1 MANVY
6 GNGSLFITMTC
17 NPKWAE
23 ITSALL
29 PGQTWEDRA
38 DVVNRVFRLKLQAF
52 VEDLRSGAFFKDKH
66 GNPWKAKYTMHVI
79 EFQKRGKP
87 HGHIVMRFVGPEED
101 MPKSAAAVDALIS
114 ARLPVVEKD
123 CTCAPCSAGNKAA
136 CLPLR
141 KLTAVKKHMLHKCAV
156 GVCLSKEEPRVCFRG
171 YAKAACASTTT
182 DDGGYPQYVR
192 GVGDEFVVPH
202 NVDMLLKYDCHI
214 NVELCSTV
222 WVLKYL
228 VRAPA
233 CNHWH
238 RHAHA
243 RRARNLTH
251 SPFTYIPTQH
261 KYLHKGPDTVRMI
274 TKDLYQNLKNSG
286 MNMEDEVLKFQT
298 FRYLSAG
305 EAICR
310 INGYHLSQ
318 STVGCTKLSVH
329 LDGMDWV
336 GDGGALG
343 AGPSTLLTYFAR
355 PAATAQLKYLDYYSK
370 FNVQKATAAEKEAG
384 AGGQLIKPARGNA
397 YYVDGNGNKVGVRS
411 PGSLHVARMYS
422 VSVSQGE
429 QYYLRM
435 MLAYVS
441 AKSYVELRT
450 VDDVEYATFREAAE
464 ARGLLSVEREFADAL
479 GYMAKGLGTG
489 LATIGDLRHT
499 FVMMAVAGG
508 EGVPVLELYRQFR
521 YLMALDI
528 DVSGAISPPGKDK
541 GAVYVRLPVVE
552 YEEGEDYNLDH
563 YPVHEYHLLRL
574 LDALLQKNYSRSL
587 EDLGLPSLRAHAAQR
602 RQGAAEPLLQLM
614 LEGYLYAAPGAEDAL
629 YGARGAAPVALPAAA
644 AEPPPLAAQL
654 HLLRATYVNN
664 YPELLTGVHLGR
676 LLHEA
681 EHLGQIGHEAA
692 FFRDID
698 VDAEEVTFTDMYA
711 TLNPEQRA
719 FVDKACIGL
728 QHQVARREALK
739 DRRPL
744 PPIPDSERYFHLQAR
759 GGRGK
764 SYVTKC
770 IIAKAL
776 HLRLIPC
783 VSSFAGIAAILLPLG
798 QTCHKTYGLQ
808 LDTSAPAPSS
818 LTTRSAQG
826 LHLGES
832 SLHVIDEADCL
843 HRHLAEAASAVTTR
857 CVNDRY
863 DTHVATPFGGAMVL
877 LVADKH
883 QSLPITKG
891 IVNDDIVIASMVR
904 SSPLFA
910 HFTTSELTIAQRS
923 KDDAVYDAWLGLL
936 STNRAPGPVALA
948 DGELPP
954 TVRQVYIPEQ
964 CFKTTCLDAALV
976 WLFGPVPPLEGP
988 FPDLNPRYALLA
1000 TLNKTVDAVND
1011 LVLDRYVGGQL
1022 ITLEAAHEV
1031 ARDSAGNV
1039 PEDGIA
1045 RTHASLE
1052 YMRDVT
1058 QSGAPAATLRLKKGA
1073 IMILIRNML
1082 PTLGLVNGTRLR
1094 LLSDPPQEGELLSLL
1109 HVETVGLEHNTR
1121 HFIPR
1126 IIFELTTPGGL
1137 MFVRRQFP
1145 VRLAYAFTGN
1155 KAQGQ
1160 TIIKCVYDSRHES
1173 FSHGTAYVANSRTTG
1188 FATLGF
1194 LYAPLPEDSPPG
1206 ARPHFVNHVLQRALA
1221 PGVLAGAA
1229 RARALERGAGEL
1241 DSAEEEESAEE
1252 EAEGAEVAA
1261 PARAPAR
1268 QRMPAPA
1275 TRAAV
1280 FQKGALTLK
1289 ERRTETHERVKGHYT
1304 PA

>member
-1 MANVY
+1 MV
-6 GNGSLFITMTC
+6 
-17 NPKWAE
+17 
-23 ITSALL
+23 
-29 PGQTWEDRA
+29 
-38 DVVNRVFRLKLQAF
+38 
-52 VEDLRSGAFFKDKH
+52 
-66 GNPWKAKYTMHVI
+66 
-79 EFQKRGKP
+79 
-87 HGHIVMRFVGPEED
+87 
-101 MPKSAAAVDALIS
+101 
-114 ARLPVVEKD
+114 
-123 CTCAPCSAGNKAA
+123 
-136 CLPLR
+136 
-141 KLTAVKKHMLHKCAV
+141 
-156 GVCLSKEEPRVCFRG
+156 
-171 YAKAACASTTT
+171 
-182 DDGGYPQYVR
+182 
-192 GVGDEFVVPH
+192 
-202 NVDMLLKYDCHI
+202 
-214 NVELCSTV
+214 
-222 WVLKYL
+222 
-228 VRAPA
+228 
-233 CNHWH
+233 
-238 RHAHA
+238 
-243 RRARNLTH
+243 
-251 SPFTYIPTQH
+251 
-261 KYLHKGPDTVRMI
+261 

-286 MNMEDEVLKFQT
+286 MNMDDEVLKFQT

-310 INGYHLSQ
+310 INGFHLSQ

-336 GDGGALG
+336 GDGGARG
-343 AGPSTLLTYFAR
+343 TGPSTLLTYFAR
-355 PAATAQLKYLDYYSK
+355 PAATAALKYLDYYSRY
-370 FNVQKATAAEKEAG
+370 NVQKATAADKEAG

-397 YYVDGNGNKVGVRS
+397 FYVDELGNKVGVRS
-411 PGSLHVARMYS
+411 PGSLHVARMYT

-435 MLAYVS
+435 MLSYVP

-450 VDDVEYATFREAAE
+450 VDDREYATFREAAE

-479 GYMAKGLGTG
+479 GSMAKGLGTG

-563 YPVHEYHLLRL
+563 YPVHEYHLLRV
-574 LDALLQKNYSRSL
+574 LDALLQKNYSRTL
-587 EDLGLPSLRAHAAQR
+587 EELGLPTLRAHAAQCR
-602 RQGAAEPLLQLM
+602 EGAAAPYLQLK
-614 LEGYLYAAPGAEDAL
+614 LEGYLYVAPGAEDAL
-629 YGARGAAPVALPAAA
+629 HGARAAAPAALPAAA
-644 AEPPPLAAQL
+644 AAPPPALAAQL

-664 YPELLTGVHLGR
+664 YPELLTGAHLGR
-676 LLHEA
+676 LLLEA
-681 EHLGQIGHEAA
+681 EHLGQIGYEAA
-692 FFRDID
+692 FFKDID
-698 VDAEEVTFTDMYA
+698 NDKEGRTFTAMYA
-711 TLNPEQRA
+711 TLNEEQRA

-739 DRRPL
+739 ERRPV
-744 PPIPDSERYFHLQAR
+744 PDIPDDERYFHLQAR

-798 QTCHKTYGLQ
+798 QTSHKMYGLP
-808 LDTSAPAPSS
+808 LDTSAPTPSS

-826 LHLGES
+826 LHLGEA

-843 HRHLAEAASAVTTR
+843 HGYLAEAASAVTTR

-863 DTHVATPFGGAMVL
+863 DTNVAIPFGGAMVML
-877 LVADKH
+877 IADKH

-891 IVNDDIVIASMVR
+891 IVNDDIVIDSMVR
-904 SSPLFA
+904 SKPLFA
-910 HFTTSELTIAQRS
+910 YFSTSVLTIAQRS
-923 KDDAVYDAWLGLL
+923 KDDAEYDAWLGEL
-936 STNRAPGPVALA
+936 SINRAPGPVAL
-948 DGELPP
+948 DGDELPP

-964 CFKTTCLDAALV
+964 CFKTTSLDAALE
-976 WLFGPVPPLEGP
+976 WLFGPVPPPEGP
-988 FPDLNPRYALLA
+988 FPELNPRYALLA

-1011 LVLDRYVGGQL
+1011 LVLDRYVGGQV
-1022 ITLEAAHEV
+1022 IALEAAHEV

-1039 PEDGIA
+1039 AEDGIA
-1045 RTHASLE
+1045 RLHASLE
-1052 YMRDVT
+1052 YMRGVT
-1058 QSGAPAATLRLKKGA
+1058 QTGVPAATLRLKKGCVL
-1073 IMILIRNML
+1073 ILIRNMM

-1094 LLSDPPQEGELLSLL
+1094 LLSDPPPDGSALSLL

-1137 MFVRRQFP
+1137 MFKRRQFP
-1145 VRLAYAFTGN
+1145 VRLAYSITSN

-1160 TIIKCVYDSRHES
+1160 TIVRCVYDSRHEA

-1194 LYAPLPEDSPPG
+1194 LHAAPPEG
-1206 ARPHFVNHVLQRALA
+1206 GGVAGRPTFVNHVLQRALA
-1221 PGVLAGAA
+1221 PGVLVGAA
-1229 RARALERGAGEL
+1229 RARALTRGAGEL
-1241 DSAEEEESAEE
+1241 DSAEEEESAGE

-1268 QRMPAPA
+1268 QRAPAPA
-1275 TRAAV
+1275 TRPAV

-1289 ERRTETHERVKGHYT
+1289 ERRTETHERVKGHYS